1 MQLESTP
8 GEGSTFYYDLQIK
21 PVNDKD
27 VEEIDKAPVINTT
40 EEAPVSHSEAFTVLV
55 AEDSVVNMQLVAAVM
70 EKTFPKVTVV
80 KATNGSEAIDYFRD
94 KSPDVVF
101 MDIQMPEKNG
111 YEATKKIR
119 TMEKYDR
126 QTPIIA
132 FTAGSIKEDQQKCL
146 NAGMDDFLAK
156 PVLPET
162 LEKMVLKW
170 INYAPVKDGTSR

>member
-1 MQLESTP
+1 
-8 GEGSTFYYDLQIK
+8 
-21 PVNDKD
+21 
-27 VEEIDKAPVINTT
+27 
-40 EEAPVSHSEAFTVLV
+40 
-55 AEDSVVNMQLVAAVM
+55 MQLVAAVM

-94 KSPDVVF
+94 KSPNVVF